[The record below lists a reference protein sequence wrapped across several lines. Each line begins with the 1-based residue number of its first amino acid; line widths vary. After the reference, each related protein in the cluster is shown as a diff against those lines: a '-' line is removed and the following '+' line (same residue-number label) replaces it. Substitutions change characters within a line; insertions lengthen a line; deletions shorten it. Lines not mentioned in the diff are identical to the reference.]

1 MSLAHSTRSWARVG
15 PMCLAI
21 LVVGCLDVVDPLD
34 PMVGDPLAP
43 RCSNVDSDPAT
54 SVSFSQDV
62 QPILTGQTNSP
73 GCGCHLPTAPDP
85 IGLEE
90 TGLDLSSYEGL
101 VAGGVNS
108 LSGVI
113 VPGSPCDSL
122 LWQKV
127 SPGPPFG
134 ARMPF
139 NGPPF
144 LDAPTRQLLA
154 DWIAEGAR
162 DN

>member
-1 MSLAHSTRSWARVG
+1 MTPRLA
-15 PMCLAI
+15 LA
-21 LVVGCLDVVDPLD
+21 LLLLSGAALACLDAIDPLD
-34 PMVGDPLAP
+34 PMVGEPLAV
-43 RCSNVDSDPAT
+43 RCTNTDQDPDVD
-54 SVSFSQDV
+54 VSFAEDV
-62 QPILTGQTNSP
+62 QPILLGQTEHP
-73 GCGCHLPTAPDP
+73 GCRCHVPEDPDP
-85 IGLEE
+85 IGFDE
-90 TGLDLSSYEGL
+90 TGLDLSTYEGL
-101 VAGGVNS
+101 TAGGVNS
-108 LSGVI
+108 LGGVV
-113 VPGSPCDSL
+113 VPGAPCDSL

-144 LDAPTRQLLA
+144 LDEEALRIIS